1 MSSKEISIKIIEKRK
16 TINNLSSNCLKFSLS
31 GSEINYV
38 VVNTIVRV
46 GLSLVGSYA
55 FNPEYISI
63 ERNTSIF
70 NNNKM
75 NLRLSNIPII
85 NKNYEDPI
93 VHNTDELIDKCLE
106 YEHLANTSIFK
117 MKKDNLQELED
128 INNKRKELLNN
139 LHMHIEARNRTDE
152 IINVTSN
159 EKFTSFY
166 LNDKKI
172 PDIFPKE
179 VLLIKLKPG
188 EDFIAT
194 AVADYN
200 IPLINN
206 IYSSVSV
213 LSSEEINDNEY
224 HIYLE
229 SQRQIEEEEIIKKCC
244 KIIINKL
251 NHIQKII
258 LDKLENINNDD
269 AEYEEQINIE
279 NENHTLGNLLTRA
292 LQDHKNISFCGY
304 KIDHPFINELAIK
317 YKTEGN
323 KFSNILK
330 DVIKNQI
337 KLFEKIASKL

>member
-1 MSSKEISIKIIEKRK
+1 MSKEISIKIIEKK
-16 TINNLSSNCLKFSLS
+16 KSINNLSSNCLKINLS
-31 GSEINYV
+31 GSDINYV
-38 VVNTIVRV
+38 IVNTLVRV

-55 FNPEYISI
+55 FNPEFITI

-70 NNNKM
+70 NNNKIK
-75 NLRLSNIPII
+75 LRLSNIPII
-85 NKNYEDPI
+85 NKIYTEPI
-93 VHNTDELIDKCLE
+93 VNNTDELIDKCLE
-106 YEHLANTSIFK
+106 YEILANTSIFK
-117 MKKDNLQELED
+117 MKKNNLQELED
-128 INNKRKELLNN
+128 INNKKKELLNN
-139 LHMHIEARNRTDE
+139 LHMHIEAKNRTNE
-152 IINVTSN
+152 IMNVTTN

-179 VLLIKLKPG
+179 ILLIKLKPG
-188 EDFIAT
+188 EDFIGT
-194 AVADYN
+194 AIADYN
-200 IPLINN
+200 IPMINN

-213 LSSEEINDNEY
+213 LSYEEINDNEY
-224 HIYLE
+224 NIYIE
-229 SQRQIEEEEIIKKCC
+229 SQRQIEEEDIIKKCC

-251 NHIQKII
+251 NHIKQII
-258 LDKLENINNDD
+258 LEKLQNINNED
-269 AEYEEQINIE
+269 AEYEAQINIE

-292 LQDHKNISFCGY
+292 IQDNKNISFCGY
-304 KIDHPFINELAIK
+304 KIDHPFINELTIK